1 MREILTQ
8 AGAELRIVKNADGTV
23 TARIGMKEAIFN
35 DFAAAVEWA
44 CAVRDGERDE

>member
-8 AGAELRIVKNADGTV
+8 AGSELRIVKNADGTV
-23 TARIGMKEAIFN
+23 TARIGVKEAIFK

-44 CAVRDGERDE
+44 CAVRDGEQHE